1 MAGEA
6 TTFSRTQ
13 EQVLQEIQ
21 PLQSPL
27 SEAGSLLFVSCKQGG
42 SMKDLPRAVVH
53 LEQAFQKA
61 NQNAQKL
68 KENLIFVLN
77 REEELKS

>member
-1 MAGEA
+1 
-6 TTFSRTQ
+6 
-13 EQVLQEIQ
+13 
-21 PLQSPL
+21 
-27 SEAGSLLFVSCKQGG
+27 
-42 SMKDLPRAVVH
+42 MKDLPRAVVH